1 MRSYSNN
8 TIMKNTNKAKAT
20 KVNEVKETKADAIVA
35 KFKLKT
41 IVWKAGSTVWNI
53 VLGIHGALSEAFIHY
68 TAKFTFDEEPFA
80 RRIATVEDEITQ
92 VKKDRQLFADGQKA
106 QIENLK
112 YEIKEIETEREEMR
126 KECPDIEFQAT
137 AIKVD
142 WTGDIPS
149 VTFAVDSELVEQLN
163 RAKGKVD
170 SYKIELTPLK
180 K

>member
-1 MRSYSNN
+1 MPK
-8 TIMKNTNKAKAT
+8 TTKAKAT
-20 KVNEVKETKADAIVA
+20 KVNEVKETKKDAIVA

-68 TAKFTFDEEPFA
+68 SAKFTFDEEPYQ
-80 RRIATVEDEITQ
+80 RRIATVEEQIKEVQ
-92 VKKDRQLFADGQKA
+92 KDRQLFKDGQEA
-106 QIENLK
+106 QVRELK
-112 YEIKEIETEREEMR
+112 SEIAEIKDEMEDMR

-142 WTGDIPS
+142 WTGDVPS

-163 RAKGKVD
+163 KAKAKVD
-170 SYKIELTPLK
+170 NYKIELTPLK